1 MTTALCRVSD
11 IPEGNARGF
20 DLGSQRYIVVRR
32 EDGISVF
39 RNECPHLGIPL
50 EWQPDHFMDPDGEL
64 LQCSTHGALFL
75 PDSGECISG
84 PCVGKFLMSVPFSCQ
99 EDTVLLQDWLPNE

>member
-11 IPEGNARGF
+11 ISEGNARGF
-20 DLGSQRYIVVRR
+20 DLGAQRYIVVRR

-39 RNECPHLGIPL
+39 RNKCPHLGIPL
-50 EWQPDHFMDPDGEL
+50 DWQPDRFMDPDGEL

-75 PDSGECISG
+75 PDTGECISG
-84 PCVGKFLMSVPFSCQ
+84 PCVGQFLVSVPFKC
-99 EDTVLLQDWLPNE
+99 EADMVMLQD